1 MILTNL
7 NNHQKKVWRGFVV
20 REYIS
25 LSLVLVWILLPSVH
39 CIWMQEY
46 TLLQDLTQDSA
57 TQTGWR
63 RTHRSGE
70 GKMIALYGPGI
81 CSLRYWSFPGYF
93 RNPEFSGD
101 LNGRLSGESLA
112 YAGTLHSSMPEDIS
126 RIFRRFPCE
135 KMKECAPG
143 RIELVSWRILIFTIT
158 TRPQSLYET
167 VQNMINCFS
176 FIQVNL
182 Q

>member
-1 MILTNL
+1 MYGDG
-7 NNHQKKVWRGFVV
+7 Q
-20 REYIS
+20 S
-25 LSLVLVWILLPSVH
+25 LPSAFA
-39 CIWMQEY
+39 CPGRSSSAASFWQFQLLLLLLACY
-46 TLLQDLTQDSA
+46 STLLQDLTQDSA
-57 TQTGWR
+57 TLTGWR
-63 RTHRSGE
+63 RTHRSWE

-81 CSLRYWSFPGYF
+81 CSLWYWSFPAYF

-101 LNGRLSGESLA
+101 LQGHRSGESLA

-126 RIFRRFPCE
+126 GIFRRFPCE

-143 RIELVSWRILIFTIT
+143 RIKLVSWRILIFTST
-158 TRPQSLYET
+158 TRPRLPY
-167 VQNMINCFS
+167 MMYCFS